1 MRIHRRYFIQ
11 AAALSGVAT
20 LPTQHYAQAQQPA
33 LKVGG
38 IPLGVQTF
46 CFNDR
51 PFEQMLD
58 AVVATGARGIELF
71 RGHAEPP
78 PIHRD
83 RQKLRE
89 WRLSVHLSHF
99 QTLRQRIDNA
109 GLTLLSYDVS
119 IRSEWTHDE
128 IDRAFQM
135 ARTLGTDLITS
146 SSNIAVSPRL
156 DAAAQKHRIR
166 VGLHNHAQSK
176 PDELATAEDYATALN
191 GRSKWMGITFDT
203 GHFAAAGF
211 DCVPF
216 LEANRER
223 TFALHF
229 KDRKKDMGPQVPL
242 GTGDAGLPGIVRFL
256 RQHKLSIPVC
266 IEHVVQ
272 QGDRLPVIRD
282 DVAWLRKELGKGL

>member
-1 MRIHRRYFIQ
+1 MRIHRRHFLRT
-11 AAALSGVAT
+11 AALAGAAVAQP
-20 LPTQHYAQAQQPA
+20 LRAQEPA
-33 LKVGG
+33 LKIGG

-51 PFEQMLD
+51 PFAQMLD

-83 RQKLRE
+83 REKLRE
-89 WRLSVHLSHF
+89 WRLTADLQHF
-99 QTLRQRIDNA
+99 QDLRQKIESA

-119 IRSEWTHDE
+119 MRSDWTDEE

-135 ARTLGTDLITS
+135 ARTLGTDLITT

-166 VGLHNHAQSK
+166 VGLHNHAQQK
-176 PDELATAEDYATALN
+176 PDELATTEDYAQALQ
-191 GRSKWMGITFDT
+191 GRSPWMGITFDT

-211 DCVPF
+211 DCVSF

-242 GTGDAGLPGIVRFL
+242 GTGDAGLTRIIAFL
-256 RQHKLSIPVC
+256 RKHRMTIPVC

-272 QGDRLPVIRD
+272 QGDRQPVIRN
-282 DVAWLRKELGKGL
+282 DVAWLRNELSKGL